1 MIKENSHF
9 YILSNKYL
17 SLEVYKTFDR
27 KKEENLTKNESIKLT
42 LKEFKKIKKL
52 FHNIY
57 IGSDFVWN
65 KSKKWTL
72 KEILKRVGLVNNIKN
87 QLKLVSWL
95 GWIRDIRL
103 HKLPFGCNCY
113 SVINDYAI
121 KNRYLT
127 VYLGPITITEITMIN
142 EMFDELEQKLE
153 VLDNETN

>member
-17 SLEVYKTFDR
+17 GLEVYKTFDR
-27 KKEENLTKNESIKLT
+27 KKEENLTKYESIKLT
-42 LKEFKKIKKL
+42 LEEFKKIKKL

-95 GWIRDIRL
+95 GWIGDIRL

>member
-1 MIKENSHF
+1 MIKENSYF

-17 SLEVYKTFDR
+17 GLEVYKTFDR
-27 KKEENLTKNESIKLT
+27 KKEENLKYESIKLT
-42 LKEFKKIKKL
+42 LKEFKKIRKL

-95 GWIRDIRL
+95 GWIGDIRL
-103 HKLPFGCNCY
+103 HKLPFGHNCY

>member
-17 SLEVYKTFDR
+17 GLEVYKTFDR
-27 KKEENLTKNESIKLT
+27 KKEENLTKYESIKLT
-42 LKEFKKIKKL
+42 LEEFKKIKKL

-95 GWIRDIRL
+95 GWIRGIRL
-103 HKLPFGCNCY
+103 HKLSFGWNCY

>member
-17 SLEVYKTFDR
+17 RLEVYKTFDR
-27 KKEENLTKNESIKLT
+27 KKEENLTKYESIKLT

-95 GWIRDIRL
+95 GWIGGIRL
-103 HKLPFGCNCY
+103 HKLSFGLNCY